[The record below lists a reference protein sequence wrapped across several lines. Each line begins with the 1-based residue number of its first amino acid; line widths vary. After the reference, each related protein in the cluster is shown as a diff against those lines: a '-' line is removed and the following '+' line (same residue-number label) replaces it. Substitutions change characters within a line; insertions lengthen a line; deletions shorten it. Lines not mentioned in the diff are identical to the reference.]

1 VYVNANGLAPSAP
14 IEVRISDNG
23 NPPTITA
30 VTMNPI
36 DPIGPNEYKAG
47 VRYQVQLTAPAAP
60 LTIGKHDVVFA
71 FNGFAAATNP
81 LTLTVNG
88 PPTLATPLPVNNS
101 SFSQA
106 GDITFSVVYSDPN
119 ADIPASIRVIIDPGA
134 SQSFIDLT
142 PAPGQPQPLNYV
154 TGV

>member
-1 VYVNANGLAPSAP
+1 MLFRSSNDNYLFTVVYVNSNGLAPSAP

-23 NPPTITA
+23 NPPTNTA
-30 VTMNPI
+30 VTLNPI
-36 DPIGPNEYKAG
+36 DPIGPTEYKNG

-71 FNGFAAATNP
+71 FNGFAAGTNP

-88 PPTLATPLPVNNS
+88 PPVLANPLPATGG

-106 GDITFSVVYSDPN
+106 GEIGRAHV
-119 ADIPASIRVIIDPGA
+119 
-134 SQSFIDLT
+134 
-142 PAPGQPQPLNYV
+142 
-154 TGV
+154 